1 MAIITNDNKVET
13 KKNSINE
20 LNLNQLDTVINSN
33 SKNSV
38 KHHAPEESSSKP
50 AKKREYT
57 DTVVINLPKG
67 ERSTFKAFCA
77 QNNLTMTDYIYFAMD
92 FIKTGVETGKFT
104 VGRSGIKEL

>member
-1 MAIITNDNKVET
+1 MAIITNNNKVESR
-13 KKNSINE
+13 KNSISAS
-20 LNLNQLDTVINSN
+20 NLNQLDTVINSN

-38 KHHAPEESSSKP
+38 KHTAAEDKPSKP

-67 ERSTFKAFCA
+67 ERSNFKVFCA